1 MTGKRFYSVNGYP
14 VYLKKKFYNFFLKFS
29 WKNSTEDTFLL
40 ANITIIFY
48 SHCQIKHEG

>member
-29 WKNSTEDTFLL
+29 WKNSTEDT
-40 ANITIIFY
+40 A
-48 SHCQIKHEG
+48 IKHYNYILLTLSNKI